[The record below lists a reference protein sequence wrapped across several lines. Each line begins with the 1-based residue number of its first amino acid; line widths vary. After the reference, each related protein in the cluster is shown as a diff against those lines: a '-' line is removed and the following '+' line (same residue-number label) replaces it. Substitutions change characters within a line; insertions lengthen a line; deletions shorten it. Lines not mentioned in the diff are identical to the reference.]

1 MAQQTIKFT
10 IRQDG
15 TVTEEVMGV
24 VGNDCENLTK
34 RIEERLGVVE
44 RVEHKPE
51 YYQQK
56 QTTEEN
62 VSHHMHQNENKR
74 TSLFD

>member
-1 MAQQTIKFT
+1 MAQQKTIKFT

-24 VGNDCENLTK
+24 VGNDCQNLTK

-44 RVEHKPE
+44 RVEYKPE

-62 VSHHMHQNENKR
+62 VSLHMHK
-74 TSLFD
+74 D

>member
-1 MAQQTIKFT
+1 MPQQTVKFT

-24 VGNDCENLTK
+24 VGTDCENLTK

-51 YYQQK
+51 YYEQK

-62 VSHHMHQNENKR
+62 VSFHLHQN
-74 TSLFD
+74 

>member
-1 MAQQTIKFT
+1 MVQQTIRFN

-44 RVEHKPE
+44 KVEYKSE
-51 YYQQK
+51 YYEQK

-62 VSHHMHQNENKR
+62 VTLHMHQDQN
-74 TSLFD
+74 

>member
-1 MAQQTIKFT
+1 MAQQTIKFI

-24 VGNDCENLTK
+24 VGTDCENLTK

-62 VSHHMHQNENKR
+62 VSFPMHQ
-74 TSLFD
+74 D

>member
-1 MAQQTIKFT
+1 MAQQSIKFT

-24 VGNDCENLTK
+24 VGNECENLTK
-34 RIEERLGVVE
+34 RIEEILGTVE
-44 RVEHKPE
+44 KVDHKPE

-56 QTTEEN
+56 QTTEDHVTLHDN
-62 VSHHMHQNENKR
+62 
-74 TSLFD
+74 

>member
-10 IRQDG
+10 VKQDG
-15 TVTEEVMGV
+15 NVNEEVIGV

-51 YYQQK
+51 YYEQK
-56 QTTEEN
+56 QTTEDH
-62 VSHHMHQNENKR
+62 VTLHMHKDAN
-74 TSLFD
+74 

>member
-1 MAQQTIKFT
+1 MEQQKIKFT

-15 TVTEEVMGV
+15 TVTEEVIGV

-44 RVEHKPE
+44 RVEHKLD

-62 VSHHMHQNENKR
+62 VSFHMHQ
-74 TSLFD
+74 D

>member
-24 VGNDCENLTK
+24 VGTDCENLTK
-34 RIEERLGVVE
+34 TIEERLGVVE
-44 RVEHKPE
+44 RVEHKAE
-51 YYQQK
+51 YYEQK
-56 QTTEEN
+56 QTTQED
-62 VSHHMHQNENKR
+62 VSLHMHQDKN
-74 TSLFD
+74 

>member
-10 IRQDG
+10 VKQDG
-15 TVTEEVMGV
+15 TVTEEVIGV

-51 YYQQK
+51 YYEQK
-56 QTTEEN
+56 QTT
-62 VSHHMHQNENKR
+62 
-74 TSLFD
+74 

>member
-1 MAQQTIKFT
+1 MAQQTVKFV

-24 VGNDCENLTK
+24 VGNDCEKLTK

-44 RVEHKPE
+44 RVEHKAE
-51 YYQQK
+51 YYEQK

-62 VSHHMHQNENKR
+62 VSLHMHKN
-74 TSLFD
+74 

>member
-1 MAQQTIKFT
+1 MAQLTIKFT
-10 IRQDG
+10 VKQDG
-15 TVTEEVMGV
+15 TVTEEVIGV

-51 YYQQK
+51 YYEQK
-56 QTTEEN
+56 QTTEDH
-62 VSHHMHQNENKR
+62 VPLHMHKDAN
-74 TSLFD
+74 

>member
-15 TVTEEVMGV
+15 TVTEEVIGV

-34 RIEERLGVVE
+34 RIEEKLGVVE
-44 RVEHKPE
+44 RVEHKSS
-51 YYQQK
+51 YYEQN
-56 QTTEEN
+56 QTTEED
-62 VSHHMHQNENKR
+62 VTLHMHK
-74 TSLFD
+74 D

>member
-1 MAQQTIKFT
+1 MAQQTIKFI

-44 RVEHKPE
+44 RVERKPE

-62 VSHHMHQNENKR
+62 VSLHMHK
-74 TSLFD
+74 D